1 MAGTGSARGGLGW
14 VILVVALA
22 VPGVLFYN
30 WWSHLKAERE
40 KSVAAKAHAR
50 VPDGGVF
57 QSSPNAKLVNPMTP
71 AVSTDTAA
79 APVAAAV
86 SAPSAAGDAQAA
98 VMTPVPAPAAEP
110 VSAAAAPAV
119 DPAVSTAPAAASL
132 RRDPTMSPLDAVR
145 IAQEEA
151 AKRQAAEDLANLHA
165 GRQNRGAKKVKKKNP
180 ADTLEL
186 QGIISNPESGFKAI
200 VNNEVV
206 GAGEMIGST
215 GIKVIRINDAG
226 VVFEYQG
233 KRFSKGV
240 SRD

>member
-40 KSVAAKAHAR
+40 KSVAAKAHGR
-50 VPDGGVF
+50 VPEGGVF
-57 QSSPNAKLVNPMTP
+57 QAASPNAKLVNPMTP
-71 AVSTDTAA
+71 AVSTDTAP
-79 APVAAAV
+79 APVAAGGT
-86 SAPSAAGDAQAA
+86 PPAAASDAQAA
-98 VMTPVPAPAAEP
+98 VSATPAPAPIPAAAST
-110 VSAAAAPAV
+110 VAAAAP
-119 DPAVSTAPAAASL
+119 L
-132 RRDPTMSPLDAVR
+132 KRDPTMSPLDAVR
-145 IAQEEA
+145 IAQEEEA
-151 AKRQAAEDLANLHA
+151 RRRAAEDLANLNA
-165 GRQNRGAKKVKKKNP
+165 GRQARVTRKVKNNP
-180 ADTLEL
+180 VDTLEL

-206 GAGEMIGST
+206 GVGEMIGST
-215 GIKVIRINDAG
+215 GIKVLKINDLG
-226 VVFEYQG
+226 VTFLYQG